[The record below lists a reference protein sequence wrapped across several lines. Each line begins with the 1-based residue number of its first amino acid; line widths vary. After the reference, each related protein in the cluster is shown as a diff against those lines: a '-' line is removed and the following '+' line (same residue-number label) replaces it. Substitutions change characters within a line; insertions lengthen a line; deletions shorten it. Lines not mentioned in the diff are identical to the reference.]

1 MNRPT
6 KIIIDGRLEF
16 TDIKALQITFDT
28 NRETLKP
35 YEMITI
41 YDSNGGIQ
49 TYPLHRTE
57 LVY

>member
-1 MNRPT
+1 MSRPT
-6 KIIIDGRLEF
+6 KVIIDGKLEI

-28 NRETLKP
+28 IREALEP

-41 YDSNGGIQ
+41 HDSNGGIQ